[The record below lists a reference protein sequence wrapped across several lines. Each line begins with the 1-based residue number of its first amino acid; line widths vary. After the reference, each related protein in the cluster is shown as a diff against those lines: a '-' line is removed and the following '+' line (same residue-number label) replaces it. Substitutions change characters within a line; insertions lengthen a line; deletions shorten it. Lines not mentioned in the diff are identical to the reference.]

1 MKNYKDINNNWILF
15 FILLFVLEIISY
27 LKFCFDYPFTFTMN
41 FRYIV
46 PTLISYTAITGVA
59 CEKNSK
65 LLIINTSVITMF
77 VLLSIFMFTEI

>member
-1 MKNYKDINNNWILF
+1 MKNYKEINNGWILF
-15 FILLFVLEIISY
+15 FLLLFVLEIISY

-46 PTLISYTAITGVA
+46 PTLISYTVITGTA
-59 CEKNSK
+59 CEKNNK
-65 LLIINTSVITMF
+65 LLTINTSIIIIF